1 MIRFTAAEL
10 AELAAADAAAE
21 AEPLTPDEW
30 KEAVERDQELRRKTD
45 RVAERQRAYRKANK
59 EKVAEYQRAYRKAN
73 KEKVAERRHQYY
85 LRTGR

>member
-10 AELAAADAAAE
+10 AELAAADAKAE
-21 AEPLTPDEW
+21 AQPLTPDEW
-30 KEAVERDQELRRKTD
+30 KEAVARERKVRRKTGPVAEYQ
-45 RVAERQRAYRKANK
+45 RAYYEANKEKVAERQRAYR
-59 EKVAEYQRAYRKAN
+59 EAN

>member
-10 AELAAADAAAE
+10 AELAAADAEAE
-21 AEPLTPDEW
+21 AQPLTPDEW
-30 KEAVERDQELRRKTD
+30 KEAAARERKVRRKTGP
-45 RVAERQRAYRKANK
+45 
-59 EKVAEYQRAYRKAN
+59 VAEYQRAYYEAN

>member
-45 RVAERQRAYRKANK
+45 RVAKRQRAYYEANK
-59 EKVAEYQRAYRKAN
+59 EKL
-73 KEKVAERRHQYY
+73 AERRHQYY